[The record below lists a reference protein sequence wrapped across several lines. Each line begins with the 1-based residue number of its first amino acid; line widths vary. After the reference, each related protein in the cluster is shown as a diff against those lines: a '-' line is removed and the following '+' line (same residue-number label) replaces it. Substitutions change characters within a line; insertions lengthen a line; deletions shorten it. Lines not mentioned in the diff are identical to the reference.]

1 MVVCNVECLD
11 KIIKYLNVS
20 PDKLRFCENNVK
32 IMVILF
38 ITTNLKKEKTADE
51 PVTYFS
57 TLIQTLVKNSI
68 YPDILGNDKETQA
81 LTRQW
86 LEYIIICINYADTSA
101 HAKRVL
107 KELNVALS
115 DHTYLSGTKRT
126 IADIALYYTLYKIM
140 SELSHQE
147 KAQYVHVSRWFDNVQ
162 QDKKLRQTLD
172 LISFNLMHLFL

>member
-32 IMVILF
+32 IM
-38 ITTNLKKEKTADE
+38 ITNINNLQADE

>member
-20 PDKLRFCENNVK
+20 PDKLRFCENN
-32 IMVILF
+32 
-38 ITTNLKKEKTADE
+38 ITNINNLQADE

>member
-1 MVVCNVECLD
+1 MVVCNVECVD

-32 IMVILF
+32 IM
-38 ITTNLKKEKTADE
+38 ITNINNLQADE

>member
-1 MVVCNVECLD
+1 MVVCNVECVD
-11 KIIKYLNVS
+11 KIIKYLDVS

-32 IMVILF
+32 IM
-38 ITTNLKKEKTADE
+38 ITNINNLQADE

-101 HAKRVL
+101 HVKRVL

>member
-1 MVVCNVECLD
+1 MVVCNVECVD
-11 KIIKYLNVS
+11 KIIKYLDVS

-32 IMVILF
+32 IM
-38 ITTNLKKEKTADE
+38 ITNINNLQADE
-51 PVTYFS
+51 SVTYFS

>member
-1 MVVCNVECLD
+1 MVLCNVDCVAKVINYLD
-11 KIIKYLNVS
+11 VPPEKV
-20 PDKLRFCENNVK
+20 DFCQEN
-32 IMVILF
+32 
-38 ITTNLKKEKTADE
+38 ITNISNLKPDE
-51 PVTYFS
+51 PVMYFS
-57 TLIQTLVKNSI
+57 TLIQALVKNSK
-68 YPDILGNDKETQA
+68 YPNVLGSDKETQA

-86 LEYIIICINYADTSA
+86 LEYIVVCINYADIPA

-107 KELNVALS
+107 KELNIVLS
-115 DHTYLSGTKRT
+115 DSTYLSGTQQT
-126 IADIALYYTLYKIM
+126 IADIVLYYTLYKIM

>member
-1 MVVCNVECLD
+1 MVVCNVECVD
-11 KIIKYLNVS
+11 KIIKYLDVS
-20 PDKLRFCENNVK
+20 PDKLRFCENN
-32 IMVILF
+32 
-38 ITTNLKKEKTADE
+38 ITNINNLQADE
-51 PVTYFS
+51 SVTYFS

>member
-1 MVVCNVECLD
+1 MVVCNVECVN
-11 KIIKYLNVS
+11 KIIKYLDIS
-20 PDKLRFCENNVK
+20 PDKLRFCENN
-32 IMVILF
+32 
-38 ITTNLKKEKTADE
+38 ITNINNLQADE

-68 YPDILGNDKETQA
+68 CPDILGNDKETQA
-81 LTRQW
+81 LTHQW

-107 KELNVALS
+107 KELNIALS
-115 DHTYLSGTKRT
+115 DHTYLCGTKRT
-126 IADIALYYTLYKIM
+126 IADIVLYYTLYKIM

-162 QDKKLRQTLD
+162 QDTKLRETLN

>member
-1 MVVCNVECLD
+1 MVVCNVECVD
-11 KIIKYLNVS
+11 KIIKYLDVS

-32 IMVILF
+32 IM
-38 ITTNLKKEKTADE
+38 ITNINNLQADE